1 MKKLTNFIKK
11 HKFISVIA
19 GLILIFLIFIVVL
32 IINFKT
38 GSIYG
43 DRCKDNNEFKISNKT
58 INEAKDEIEKL
69 DNVKNIDIYT
79 KLCTVKII
87 IKIKDDVDI
96 NSLKQVATNTLKVF
110 SEDELNYYDFALYVI
125 SDNKTS
131 ETYPINVSR
140 HKNNIYFF
148 FFYYK

>member
-19 GLILIFLIFIVVL
+19 CLILIFLIFIVVL

-140 HKNNIYFF
+140 HKTEKDFAW
-148 FFYYK
+148 

>member
-19 GLILIFLIFIVVL
+19 CLILIFLIFIVVS

-140 HKNNIYFF
+140 HKTEKDFAW
-148 FFYYK
+148 

>member
-19 GLILIFLIFIVVL
+19 CLILIFLIFIVVS

-110 SEDELNYYDFALYVI
+110 SEDELNYYEFALYVI

-140 HKNNIYFF
+140 HKTEKDFAW
-148 FFYYK
+148 

>member
-140 HKNNIYFF
+140 HKTEKDFAW
-148 FFYYK
+148 

>member
-19 GLILIFLIFIVVL
+19 CLILIFLIFIVVS

-140 HKNNIYFF
+140 HKTEKDFDW
-148 FFYYK
+148 